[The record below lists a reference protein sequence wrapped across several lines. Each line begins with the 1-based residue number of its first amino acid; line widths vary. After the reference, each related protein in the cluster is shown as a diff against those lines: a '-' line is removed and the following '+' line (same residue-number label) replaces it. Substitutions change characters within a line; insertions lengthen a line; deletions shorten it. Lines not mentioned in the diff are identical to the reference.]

1 VRRPA
6 LLAVALLAASV
17 ATASVAV
24 AQTTT
29 TTTTTT
35 PTTTPASTSTT
46 LPAAPIT
53 RTTISVGGFVADGPS
68 YAGAEIGAQA
78 RLVRANLRG
87 VGGRKIFYVGTE
99 TDHGD
104 VAALAA
110 TRARL
115 FPTVAAVV
123 PSASPNL
130 LTSNAS
136 PGPPSFGPAD
146 TELWNATRLAFG
158 FAGVQKPSPSGRLAS
173 PAWGITMRAL
183 LGTARAKTV
192 VVAGGPLTMDQ
203 AQLAR
208 ASLRAAGFTV
218 PLAVVVEPGTDPA
231 ANATALAQQG
241 PDGVV
246 LLADP
251 LVTAAVASALS
262 ARSYTGTVATS
273 AEFYRPENPAIA
285 AGLTVLLPYAPPEQA
300 TPANKALL
308 ADVERFAPGT
318 KVTAGVVA
326 GYWAAD
332 EFVAALTKAGK
343 GASAAKLAKTL
354 RSFTYEVKGTVGPTT
369 FPGAHTQPS
378 PCGALVQSD
387 GTVYLPTVTYR
398 CGTPVK
404 VKIPTP
410 APTPTPSTLPTA
422 AAATPTTTTKK

>member
-1 VRRPA
+1 MRRPTLFA
-6 LLAVALLAASV
+6 AALLAASV
-17 ATASVAV
+17 ATASVAA

-29 TTTTTT
+29 TTSTTTT

-68 YAGAEIGAQA
+68 YAGADVGAQA

-87 VGGRKIFYVGTE
+87 VGGRKIVYVGTE
-99 TDHGD
+99 ADHGD

-183 LGTARAKTV
+183 LGTARGKTL

-218 PLAVVVEPGTDPA
+218 PLAVFVEPGTDPA

-241 PDGVV
+241 SDGVV
-246 LLADP
+246 LLADA
-251 LVTAAVASALS
+251 LVTASVASAL
-262 ARSYTGTVATS
+262 AAQSYTGTVATS
-273 AEFYRPENPAIA
+273 AEFYRPENPAVA
-285 AGLTVLLPYAPPEQA
+285 SGLTVLLPYAPPEQA

-354 RSFTYEVKGTVGPTT
+354 RTFTYEVKGTVGPTT

-387 GTVYLPTVTYR
+387 GTVYLPAVTYR

-410 APTPTPSTLPTA
+410 TPSTA
-422 AAATPTTTTKK
+422 AAAATTSPTTTTKK

>member
-6 LLAVALLAASV
+6 LFAAALLAASV
-17 ATASVAV
+17 ATASVAF

-29 TTTTTT
+29 TTTPATTIPVT
-35 PTTTPASTSTT
+35 TT
-46 LPAAPIT
+46 LPSAALT
-53 RTTISVGGFVADGPS
+53 RSTISVGGFVADGPQ
-68 YAGAEIGAQA
+68 YAGADVGAQA
-78 RLVRANLRG
+78 RFARANLRG
-87 VGGRKIFYVGTE
+87 VGGRKIVYVGTE

-115 FPTVAAVV
+115 FPRVAAVV

-146 TELWNATRLAFG
+146 NELWNATRLAFG
-158 FAGVQKPSPSGRLAS
+158 FAGVQKPSLSGRVAS

-183 LGTARAKTV
+183 LGTARGKTV

-203 AQLAR
+203 AQMAR

-231 ANATALAQQG
+231 ANAASLAQQG
-241 PDGVV
+241 RDGVV
-246 LLADP
+246 LLADA
-251 LVTAAVASALS
+251 LVTASVASAL
-262 ARSYTGTVATS
+262 AAQSYTGTVATS
-273 AEFYRPENPAIA
+273 AEFYRPESPTIA
-285 AGLTVLLPYAPPEQA
+285 AGLTVLVPYAPLEQA
-300 TPANKALL
+300 TAANKLLL

-318 KVTAGVVA
+318 KVTAGVIA

-343 GASAAKLAKTL
+343 GASAARLAQTL
-354 RSFTYEVKGTVGPTT
+354 RSFTYSVPGTVGPTA
-369 FPGAHTQPS
+369 FPLAHTQPS

-387 GTVYLPTVTYR
+387 GTAYLPAVTYR

-410 APTPTPSTLPTA
+410 TPTSA
-422 AAATPTTTTKK
+422 TTTTTVKK